1 MRGGMRSGMSKTLA
15 IAAACLAAAL
25 SACASTPQQQAD
37 VVLPAVFRDGLVYIQ
52 VSVDGAAP
60 VWMNLDDGTSPS
72 AIDLDYARSL
82 GLRLKPGVG
91 SATGI
96 GSERI
101 EFFNTSAELAAG
113 ASSRRIDFS
122 ASRLKGM
129 LGPNGKPLAGV
140 LGYSF
145 LAGRILVVD
154 YPNQT
159 VTFAEISKPCI
170 CDLPM
175 GFDTNIP
182 TVRATIGGHA
192 VTALIDSGGQYD
204 LFATP
209 AAVKLAGLQA
219 QVDKARSVTGYG
231 YAGAQGVRIGHAPD
245 ITVGSIR
252 KDNPETVYGTFGTS
266 PLKAQAALGARFLK
280 DYRVTLNYRARTVRL
295 EPAS

>member
-1 MRGGMRSGMSKTLA
+1 MR
-15 IAAACLAAAL
+15 AAAL
-25 SACASTPQQQAD
+25 LLMLAVTSCASAPAKQAD
-37 VVLPAVFRDGLVYIQ
+37 IELPAAFRDGLVYIR
-52 VSVDGAAP
+52 VSVDGAPP

-82 GLRLKPGVG
+82 GLTLKPGAG

-129 LGPNGKPLAGV
+129 TGPDGRPLAGV

-145 LAGRILVVD
+145 LAGKILVID
-154 YPNQT
+154 YPGQR
-159 VTFAEISKPCI
+159 VFFAAQSAPCT

-175 GFDTNIP
+175 GLDTNIP
-182 TVRATIGGHA
+182 TVPVTIAGHRM
-192 VTALIDSGGQYD
+192 TALVDSGGQYE

-209 AAVKLAGLQA
+209 AAVKSAGLETFAA
-219 QVDKARSVTGYG
+219 QGRSVTGYG
-231 YAGAQGVRIGHAPD
+231 YAGAQGVHIGRAPD
-245 ITVGSIR
+245 VTVGSIR
-252 KDNPETVYGTFGTS
+252 KDNPEAVYSTFGTS
-266 PLKAQAALGARFLK
+266 PLKAQAAIGAWFLK
-280 DYRVTLNYRARTVRL
+280 DYRVILNYRARTVRI
-295 EPAS
+295 EP